1 MQEAHSAKEGFGD
14 SKAAR
19 ASIRHHDVLRGVN
32 RIIHAR
38 IPNGE
43 TTAYGLRK
51 SLFPGWPDSG
61 LRWPSMMSAHALI
74 ESSHEN
80 HPHPGV
86 NVLSTLLEH
95 EAPQSFTQHA
105 RPPPLTES
113 LLDRMVRA
121 QRNMIARTLSLR
133 MIWLI
138 STLPDSCVQAC
149 RAS

>member
-1 MQEAHSAKEGFGD
+1 
-14 SKAAR
+14 
-19 ASIRHHDVLRGVN
+19 
-32 RIIHAR
+32 
-38 IPNGE
+38 
-43 TTAYGLRK
+43 
-51 SLFPGWPDSG
+51 
-61 LRWPSMMSAHALI
+61 MMSAHALI

-95 EAPQSFTQHA
+95 EAPPSFTQHA

-149 RAS
+149 RASSAASV